1 MGGNGERMISF
12 AETIGKVGI
21 CARFA
26 LLILS
31 VPVISGC
38 AGLGGSIPPE
48 QMAKLATIECADFYS
63 LRSVDSASVGVFQR
77 SVNVP
82 AGMHSIE
89 IAANCSS
96 GNCPSAIYRFNAK
109 PGYLYRLLPSNS
121 IAVLDRNDRYQRKVD
136 ELHPVNQGGVFVFV
150 TREEQ
155 QDYARDA
162 IKQAQAARTSQLER
176 RQQQLL
182 MVRKVGTRICQL
194 QGQIL
199 YIGFVESFTDEKLR
213 IRVADAVV
221 NENHN
226 ARLGDFTP
234 SVIWDSQLNWDLCE

>member
-1 MGGNGERMISF
+1 MGSNSERMFSF
-12 AETIGKVGI
+12 AESIGKLGI
-21 CARFA
+21 CARLA
-26 LLILS
+26 LLMLS
-31 VPVISGC
+31 VPAISGC

-48 QMAKLATIECADFYS
+48 QMAKLATVECADFYS
-63 LRSVDSASVGVFQR
+63 LRSVDSESVGVFQN

-82 AGMHSIE
+82 AGIHSVE
-89 IAANCSS
+89 ISANCGS
-96 GNCPSAIYRFNAK
+96 GRCPSAIYRFNAK

-136 ELHPVNQGGVFVFV
+136 ELHPVNQGGVFVYV

-155 QDYARDA
+155 QDYARNA
-162 IKQAQAARTSQLER
+162 INQAQAARTAQIER
-176 RQQQLL
+176 RRQNFPLI
-182 MVRKVGTRICQL
+182 RKVGTRICQP

-226 ARLGDFTP
+226 AHLGDFTP
-234 SVIWDSQLNWDLCE
+234 SVIWDSPLNWDLCE

>member
-1 MGGNGERMISF
+1 MSNGRERMFLF
-12 AETIGKVGI
+12 AGRQVSLSLCT
-21 CARFA
+21 RFA
-26 LLILS
+26 PFVLAISIL
-31 VPVISGC
+31 SGC
-38 AGLGGSIPPE
+38 AGFGDSIPPE
-48 QMAKLATIECADFYS
+48 QMAKLATVECADFYS
-63 LRSVDSASVGVFQR
+63 LRSV
-77 SVNVP
+77 NVP
-82 AGMHSIE
+82 AGMHSVE

-136 ELHPVNQGGVFVFV
+136 ELHPVNQGGEFIYV
-150 TREEQ
+150 TRDEQ

-162 IKQAQAARTSQLER
+162 IKQAQAARTALLER
-176 RQQQLL
+176 RQQQLP
-182 MVRKVGTRICQL
+182 MVRKVGARICQL

-226 ARLGDFTP
+226 AHLGDFTP
-234 SVIWDSQLNWDLCE
+234 SVIWDSPLNWDLCE

>member
-1 MGGNGERMISF
+1 MGCNGERMFSF
-12 AETIGKVGI
+12 AETIGKLGI

-31 VPVISGC
+31 VSAISGC

-82 AGMHSIE
+82 GGMHSVE
-89 IAANCSS
+89 ISANCSS

-136 ELHPVNQGGVFVFV
+136 ELHPVNQGGMFVFV

-155 QDYARDA
+155 QEYARDA
-162 IKQAQAARTSQLER
+162 IKQAQAARTALLER
-176 RQQQLL
+176 RQQQLP
-182 MVRKVGTRICQL
+182 MVRKVGARICQL
-194 QGQIL
+194 QGHIL
-199 YIGFVESFTDEKLR
+199 YIGFVESFTDEKLQ

-226 ARLGDFTP
+226 AHLGDFTP
-234 SVIWDSQLNWDLCE
+234 NVIWDSPLNWDLCE